1 MIARCDRFQISKW
14 QQAPQNLKHL
24 LTSEYDFATSSANV
38 GIWES
43 SSTRANISKRRKIDK
58 NAENEAADHGE
69 EVNSITR
76 SPPRGRKR
84 SKQLRNAVRAR
95 SEGVSRR
102 KPMYD
107 VPRRDTRVGYQF
119 TFTYPAI
126 EQAVSF

>member
-1 MIARCDRFQISKW
+1 MIARCDRFQMSKW
-14 QQAPQNLKHL
+14 QQAPQNLKCL
-24 LTSEYDFATSSANV
+24 LTSKYDFATSGANL
-38 GIWES
+38 GTWKS
-43 SSTRANISKRRKIDK
+43 SYTRANISKRRKIDK
-58 NAENEAADHGE
+58 NAENKVADHGQ
-69 EVNSITR
+69 EVDSITR

-107 VPRRDTRVGYQF
+107 VPRRDTRVGYQC
-119 TFTYPAI
+119 TFTHPAI